1 MIPAFHCVLDL
12 HVGDH
17 DDPQHFDIAAWSDAL
32 QERIV
37 TLHNV
42 DAPHPTMRV
51 MAAVAAADDFST
63 PTARSRTKSG
73 KGGSKTTGLRGKL
86 LQPAQGV
93 EVIDATETLT
103 AFRDGH
109 ALGDARTVR
118 QVRTKKDGKTLIE
131 QPDYCCP
138 AECRADREFP
148 GIRAQGRLLR
158 GKSHLLR
165 KKRYGGRRDWQRRVR
180 DCADRQ
186 QRLRRVAEKG
196 SSYLG
201 RTGASGCQACSASDR
216 KGLRAVVEVFF
227 PATGRLA
234 RLPLVDVGP
243 GTTGPA
249 KTAIAD
255 LTVAA
260 AAFLQRLTERDIKKL
275 DNIKVQARI
284 VA

>member
-131 QPDYCCP
+131 QPDYCWGKP
-138 AECRADREFP
+138 LPNAELIESSPGFGHKADFFEGKATFF
-148 GIRAQGRLLR
+148 
-158 GKSHLLR
+158 GKSDTEDEGTGSAAFGTVQTDSSVFGVSL
-165 KKRYGGRRDWQRRVR
+165 KR
-180 DCADRQ
+180 A
-186 QRLRRVAEKG
+186 RLISEG
-196 SSYLG
+196 
-201 RTGASGCQACSASDR
+201 
-216 KGLRAVVEVFF
+216 
-227 PATGRLA
+227 LA
-234 RLPLVDVGP
+234 RQD
-243 GTTGPA
+243 A
-249 KTAIAD
+249 KHV
-255 LTVAA
+255 L
-260 AAFLQRLTERDIKKL
+260 RPTERAFVPSLRCSFPLQDGWRGCRSWTSVPERPAPPRPPLQI
-275 DNIKVQARI
+275 
-284 VA
+284 